1 MQILQASILFIY
13 INGFLYFFPKNQ
25 EQTTLERDISQA
37 NPLGTSHFAFIAL
50 LQNEA
55 RN

>member
-1 MQILQASILFIY
+1 MVFC
-13 INGFLYFFPKNQ
+13 GFFSKNQ
-25 EQTTLERDISQA
+25 EQTTLGRDISQA

-50 LQNEA
+50 LQNET